1 MALTTLY
8 ATTGD
13 DVVLLRETT
22 RAWTVEPLL
31 RGVGAQCLAVDPGDG
46 HHLAVGTFDEGV
58 FLSEDGGRSWRRAE
72 RLPATRVL
80 SVAISPAWRVA
91 GHGALFAG
99 CEPSALY
106 WSEDGGR
113 HWHEASALRQLPS
126 APTWS
131 FPPRPWTSHVRAIAL
146 SPHDPGLVLVG
157 IELGGIL
164 RSTDG
169 GMTWADQRPGCYLD
183 CHALLLHP
191 AMPEL
196 VFEAAGG
203 GVARS
208 EDAGDTWHTVNEG
221 LDCRYVW
228 AVASPPDDP
237 TTWFVSAAPGPR
249 EAHGPGPHRGAM
261 PNREGTA
268 QARIYRRQGTNPWE
282 PIAGYPD
289 PLPSMPYAL
298 VVPMSEPQVV
308 YAGFRN
314 GSLWRGIELGH
325 TWQELPVRVDSILTL
340 VVPPA

>member
-1 MALTTLY
+1 MQALY

-13 DVVLLRETT
+13 NVILLQETP
-22 RAWTVEPLL
+22 RGWTVEPLL
-31 RGVGAQCLAVDPGDG
+31 RGVGAQCLAVDPIDPQ
-46 HHLAVGTFDEGV
+46 HLLVGTFDEGA
-58 FLSEDGGRSWRRAE
+58 FLSADGGQSWRRAE
-72 RLPATRVL
+72 GLPATRVL
-80 SVAISPAWRVA
+80 SVAISPSWRV
-91 GHGALFAG
+91 GGRGVLFAG

-146 SPHDPGLVLVG
+146 SPCDPGLVLVG
-157 IELGGIL
+157 IELGGVL

-208 EDAGDTWHTVNEG
+208 EDAGDTWHTVDEG

-261 PNREGTA
+261 PNRGGAA

-282 PIAGYPD
+282 PIAGYPQ
-289 PLPSMPYAL
+289 PLSSMPYAL
-298 VVPMSEPQVV
+298 VIPPSEPRTL
-308 YAGFRN
+308 YAGFRD
-314 GSLWRGIELGH
+314 GQLWRGPELGSAWH
-325 TWQELPVRVDSILTL
+325 KLDIQLDTIFTL
-340 VVPPA
+340 VPVPA